1 MTNTRLNAVL
11 RRQRR
16 TLVKDTLYA
25 VTVSTAMASSVAA
38 LGQFLR

>member
-16 TLVKDTLYA
+16 ALVKDAVYA
-25 VTVSTAMASSVAA
+25 VTVSATVASSFAA